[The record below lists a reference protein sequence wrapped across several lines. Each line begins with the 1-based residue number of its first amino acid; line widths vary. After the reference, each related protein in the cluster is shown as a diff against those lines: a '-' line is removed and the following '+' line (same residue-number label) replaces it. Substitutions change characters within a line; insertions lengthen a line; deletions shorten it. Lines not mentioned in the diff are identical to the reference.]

1 MSENKPDSFTLD
13 PIEEAIYDLMRGKII
28 IVVDDEDRENEG
40 DFVALADKATPEVI
54 NFMITQ
60 GRGLVCLPI
69 TAERAQELD
78 LQPMVTR
85 NTDFHGT
92 AFTVSIDHVS
102 TTTGISA
109 YERSL
114 TVKAIMD
121 PNARPSDFRKPGHMF
136 PLIAKK
142 GGVLRRSGHTEAA
155 VDLARMCGSY
165 PAGVICEIIKEDGTM
180 ARLPD
185 LIEFKQKHNM
195 KLISIKDLIH
205 YRNEKEKL
213 VNREVSVRMPTDFG
227 EFQTIAYSNEVD
239 DKEHVALVKGDISD
253 GEPVLVRVHSECLTG
268 DVFHSHRCDCGP
280 QFEAALR
287 QINAEGKGILLYM
300 RQEGRGI
307 GLINK
312 LRAYKLQEEGLDTV
326 DANLQLGFPADLRDY
341 GIGAQILK
349 DLGVRQIRLLTNNPR
364 KIKGLEGYGLE
375 VVERVPIQMTE
386 NEDNTN
392 YLHTKQSKLGHLL
405 SFESIEQNETA
416 EPNE

>member
-1 MSENKPDSFTLD
+1 MSDIVLD
-13 PIEEAIYDLMRGKII
+13 RVEEAIYELMRGKVV

-40 DFVALADKATPEVI
+40 DFVALAEKATPEVI

-69 TAERAQELD
+69 TAERAEELD
-78 LQPMVTR
+78 LQPMVAQ
-85 NTDFHGT
+85 NTDNHGT
-92 AFTVSIDHVS
+92 AFTVSIDHKD

-121 PNARPSDFRKPGHMF
+121 PNAKPSDFRRPGHMF

-142 GGVLRRSGHTEAA
+142 GGVLRRAGHTEAA
-155 VDLARMCGSY
+155 VDLARMCGAY
-165 PAGVICEIIKEDGTM
+165 PAGVICEVIKEDGTM

-185 LIEFKQKHNM
+185 LVEIAKTYDL
-195 KLISIKDLIH
+195 KLISVKDLIH

-213 VNREVSVRMPTDFG
+213 VNREVEVRMPTDYG
-227 EFQTIAYSNEVD
+227 EFRAVAYTNDVD
-239 DKEHVALVKGDISD
+239 NKEHVALVKGEINGD
-253 GEPVLVRVHSECLTG
+253 EPVLVRVHSECLTG

-287 QINAEGKGILLYM
+287 QIEEAGKGVLLYM

-307 GLINK
+307 GLVNK
-312 LRAYKLQEEGLDTV
+312 LKAYKLQEQGFDTV
-326 DANLQLGFPADLRDY
+326 DANLKLGFPADLRDY

-349 DLGVRQIRLLTNNPR
+349 DLGVRKIRLMTNNPR

-375 VVERVPIQMTE
+375 VVERVPIQMKE
-386 NEDNTN
+386 NEDNTK
-392 YLHTKQSKLGHLL
+392 YLHTKQAKLGHLL
-405 SFESIEQNETA
+405 KFDDVEQDESSTRV
-416 EPNE
+416 